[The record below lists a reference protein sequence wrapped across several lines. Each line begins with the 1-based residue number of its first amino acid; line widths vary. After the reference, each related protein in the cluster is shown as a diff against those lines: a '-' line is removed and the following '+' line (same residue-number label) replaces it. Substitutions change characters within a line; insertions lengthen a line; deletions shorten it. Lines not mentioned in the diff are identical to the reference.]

1 MDDDIR
7 EINGKALH
15 WKINEATMIL
25 QWLTSLDEKII
36 KNISKY
42 DEIAEKLVASKQF
55 LNPRKEYA
63 DSITIEN
70 KT

>member
-42 DEIAEKLVASKQF
+42 DEIAEILVAAKQF

>member
-1 MDDDIR
+1 MNNDIH

-25 QWLTSLDEKII
+25 QWLTSLDEAII
-36 KNISKY
+36 KDISKY
-42 DEIAEKLVASKQF
+42 EEISEILVASKQF

-70 KT
+70 KS

>member
-1 MDDDIR
+1 MNDDIH

-25 QWLTSLDEKII
+25 QWLTSLDETII
-36 KNISKY
+36 KDISKY
-42 DEIAEKLVASKQF
+42 EEISEILVASKQF

-70 KT
+70 KS

>member
-42 DEIAEKLVASKQF
+42 DEIAEILVASKQF

-70 KT
+70 KI

>member
-25 QWLTSLDEKII
+25 QWLTSLDEEII
-36 KNISKY
+36 KDISKY
-42 DEIAEKLVASKQF
+42 EEIAEILVASKQF

>member
-1 MDDDIR
+1 MNDDIH

-25 QWLTSLDEKII
+25 QWLTSLDETII
-36 KNISKY
+36 KDISKY
-42 DEIAEKLVASKQF
+42 EEISEILIAAQQF
-55 LNPRKEYA
+55 LNPRKEYV

-70 KT
+70 KS

>member
-1 MDDDIR
+1 MNDDIH

-42 DEIAEKLVASKQF
+42 DEIAEILVASKQF

-70 KT
+70 KS

>member
-1 MDDDIR
+1 MNDDIR

-42 DEIAEKLVASKQF
+42 DEIAEILVAAKQF

>member
-42 DEIAEKLVASKQF
+42 DEIAEILVASKQF

>member
-1 MDDDIR
+1 MNDDIR

-42 DEIAEKLVASKQF
+42 DEIAEILVAAKQF
-55 LNPRKEYA
+55 LNPRKEYT

>member
-1 MDDDIR
+1 MEDDIR

-42 DEIAEKLVASKQF
+42 DEIAEILVAAKQF

>member
-42 DEIAEKLVASKQF
+42 DEIAEILVAAKQF

-70 KT
+70 KS

>member
-1 MDDDIR
+1 MNDDIR

-36 KNISKY
+36 KNISKH
-42 DEIAEKLVASKQF
+42 DEIAEILVAAKQF

>member
-1 MDDDIR
+1 MNDDIH

-36 KNISKY
+36 KDISKY
-42 DEIAEKLVASKQF
+42 EEISEILVASKQF

-70 KT
+70 KS

>member
-36 KNISKY
+36 KNISKH
-42 DEIAEKLVASKQF
+42 DEIAEILVASKQF

>member
-1 MDDDIR
+1 MNDDIH

-25 QWLTSLDEKII
+25 QWLTSLDETII
-36 KNISKY
+36 KDISKY
-42 DEIAEKLVASKQF
+42 EEISEILVAAQQF
-55 LNPRKEYA
+55 RNPRKEYV

-70 KT
+70 KS